1 MTKKDIVRTIA
12 EQIDLPQLRTKDLVQ
27 KTFDALIDALVKE
40 GRIELRN
47 FGVFQIKRREA
58 RMARNPRTG
67 EKVPV
72 QAKSV
77 VTFKPGKEME
87 ARVRELD
94 REMIDRARAE
104 APPVAHASGSDGTSR
119 IVPRPPVHHVGP
131 QDVLAAGG
139 PRLGHH
145 AGDRVAVA
153 DELLLHVGEW
163 WSRSSTAS
171 GGMDPGT
178 RPEVIGNQRPLTP
191 PTPGTAGTR
200 PPARRGRGGGR

>member
-12 EQIDLPQLRTKDLVQ
+12 EQIDLPQLRTRDLVQ

-87 ARVRELD
+87 ARVRVVDLEVIERKKEESSRNAAKAPRRVSPPAD
-94 REMIDRARAE
+94 APE
-104 APPVAHASGSDGTSR
+104 APSA
-119 IVPRPPVHHVGP
+119 
-131 QDVLAAGG
+131 
-139 PRLGHH
+139 
-145 AGDRVAVA
+145 
-153 DELLLHVGEW
+153 
-163 WSRSSTAS
+163 
-171 GGMDPGT
+171 
-178 RPEVIGNQRPLTP
+178 
-191 PTPGTAGTR
+191 
-200 PPARRGRGGGR
+200 